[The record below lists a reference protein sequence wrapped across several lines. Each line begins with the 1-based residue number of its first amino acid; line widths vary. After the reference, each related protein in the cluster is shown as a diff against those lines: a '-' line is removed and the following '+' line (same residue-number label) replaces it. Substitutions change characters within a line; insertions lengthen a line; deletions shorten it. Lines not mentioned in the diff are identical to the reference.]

1 MFRKLSE
8 KIKIQLQDPELDDY
22 KSLNDKKKS
31 ILLKIFFFLMGAL
44 ILFFLV
50 VSLFEQDYFHII
62 IDSSVFAVLTIF
74 YLLFRARKHLL
85 LSTHF
90 FVLIFCSIALFYA
103 LSGGNGNTG
112 LLIIVLLPIPVIMLM
127 GRKAGLIVLSVF
139 FLIILVIYFFFNGA
153 SWLANYTFDFI
164 LRVFICFIIIT
175 VLGYLNE
182 SVFNILYSRLQK
194 TADSLLESRENF
206 KSLSMNREK
215 FLSIIS
221 HDLKNQIAGFYSAT
235 DLLKNHYQE
244 MNEEERMEI
253 VDLLWENSQKNVRL
267 LQDLLK
273 WSMIKNNTFPYNP
286 INIKLERIYKEVVE
300 LFDLEIEK
308 NNISIFLKMR
318 SNSEVFA
325 DFDMLSAIM
334 RNLVSNA
341 IRYVGKDG
349 EIRIKS
355 EEKGDYMNVEV
366 RDNGP
371 GIDSLTLENL
381 KQSLSAST
389 IGIANEHGTG
399 LGLLLVKEFVETNK
413 GEFLIESQKNKGTRI
428 SFTVPLTE

>member
-1 MFRKLSE
+1 MFEKLFD

-44 ILFFLV
+44 IIFFLI
-50 VSLFEQDYFHII
+50 VSVFEQDYFHFI
-62 IDSSVFAVLTIF
+62 IDSSIFAVLSVF
-74 YLLFRARKHLL
+74 YLLFRARKYLL

-90 FVLIFCSIALFYA
+90 FVLIFCSIALFYVFT
-103 LSGGNGNTG
+103 GGIDNTG
-112 LLIIVLLPIPVIMLM
+112 LLFIVLLPIPVIMLT
-127 GRKAGLIVLSVF
+127 GRRLGLIVLTVF
-139 FLIILVIYFFFNGA
+139 FLIVMAINFIFDGA
-153 SWLANYTFDFI
+153 SWLAAYSFDFK
-164 LRVFICFIIIT
+164 LRVFVCFIIIT
-175 VLGYLNE
+175 ILGYLNE
-182 SVFNILYSRLQK
+182 SVFTILYSRLQK
-194 TADSLLESRENF
+194 TADSLLESRESF
-206 KSLSMNREK
+206 KSLSVNREK

-244 MNEEERMEI
+244 MKEDERMEI
-253 VDLLWENSQKNVRL
+253 VDLLWENSKKNVRL

-273 WSMIKNNTFPYNP
+273 WSMIKNSTFPYNP
-286 INIKLERIYKEVVE
+286 VNVKLERIYKEVVE
-300 LFDLEIEK
+300 LFDLEIEN
-308 NNISIFLKMR
+308 NNISIFLKMK

-341 IRYVGKDG
+341 IRFVGKDG

-355 EEKGDYMNVEV
+355 EEKGDYMYVEV

-371 GIDSLTLENL
+371 GIDSQTLENL
-381 KQSLSAST
+381 KQAISAST

-413 GEFLIESQKNKGTRI
+413 GEFFIESQKNKGTRI

>member
-1 MFRKLSE
+1 MFRKLFDR
-8 KIKIQLQDPELDDY
+8 IKIQLQDPEIDDY
-22 KSLNDKKKS
+22 KTLNDKKKS

-44 ILFFLV
+44 VLFFII
-50 VSLFEQDYFHII
+50 VSIFKRDYFHII
-62 IDSSVFAVLTIF
+62 VDSSVFAVLTLIF
-74 YLLFRARKHLL
+74 LLFRARKHLI

-90 FVLIFCSIALFYA
+90 FVLVFCSIALFYVFT
-103 LSGGNGNTG
+103 GGVNNTG
-112 LLIIVLLPIPVIMLM
+112 ILFIVLLPIPIIMLM
-127 GRKAGLIVLSVF
+127 GRKPGLIVLSVF
-139 FLIILVIYFFFNGA
+139 FIAILCFSLIPNDFKWIAKYP
-153 SWLANYTFDFI
+153 FDLS
-164 LRVFICFIIIT
+164 LRVYICFVIIT

-182 SVFNILYSRLQK
+182 SVFNILYSRLQR

-206 KSLSMNREK
+206 KSLSVNREK

-235 DLLKNHYQE
+235 DLLKNHYVE
-244 MNEEERMEI
+244 MTEDERMEI
-253 VDLLWENSQKNVRL
+253 VDLLWENSKKNVRL

-286 INIKLERIYKEVVE
+286 VNVKLERIYKEVVE

-308 NNISIFLKMR
+308 NNISIFLKMK
-318 SNSEVFA
+318 SNSEVYA

-341 IRYVGKDG
+341 IKFVGKDG

-355 EEKGDYMNVEV
+355 EEMGDYMNVEV

-371 GIDSLTLENL
+371 GIDKQTLEDL
-381 KQSLSAST
+381 KQAIAAST
-389 IGIANEHGTG
+389 IGLANEHGTG
-399 LGLLLVKEFVETNK
+399 LGLMLVKEFVETNK
-413 GEFLIESQKNKGTRI
+413 GKFSIESQKNKGTRV
-428 SFTVPLTE
+428 SFTIPLTE